1 MTVTVTPADRAAA
14 HDKIAA
20 ANLAAAL
27 KVADRVIDST
37 DYEEASRNA
46 AWGSRLVLLG
56 AMSDPKLNSRTARV
70 HARQVLRD
78 LCHDDAYSKGARTVY
93 RRCLDGLDGKLG

>member
-1 MTVTVTPADRAAA
+1 MSVTVTPADRAAA

-20 ANLAAAL
+20 TNIAVAL
-27 KVADRVIDST
+27 KVADKVLATKEYDDATIHAGR
-37 DYEEASRNA
+37 AC
-46 AWGSRLVLLG
+46 RLLLLG
-56 AMSDPKLNSRTARV
+56 TLTDTTMPFRTARV

-78 LCHDDAYSKGARTVY
+78 LCHDDSHSKGARTVY